1 MWLHGG
7 SIILW
12 IICGKVNDTMNLI
25 LFDLWHTFLDLWHQ
39 YIIVIKVVLF
49 HCNMGILQSIIIILL
64 KRKIQF
70 LFLFLIS
77 CTIFLLSPPP
87 IIWYRVLFFFFHLCH
102 ILFFF
107 FHFCHLYITYPIRTF
122 LTLFSKEHN
131 KTCCSH
137 QLRYYVLVQKYNW
150 SLWFFRFKK
159 I

>member
-12 IICGKVNDTMNLI
+12 IIWGKVNDTMNLI

-49 HCNMGILQSIIIILL
+49 HCNMGILQSIIIIFL

-87 IIWYRVLFFFFHLCH
+87 IIWYR

-107 FHFCHLYITYPIRTF
+107 FYLCHIFFFSFIFVIYISLILLELF
-122 LTLFSKEHN
+122 LHYF
-131 KTCCSH
+131 
-137 QLRYYVLVQKYNW
+137 QKSITKRVAVTNYDIM
-150 SLWFFRFKK
+150 F
-159 I
+159 

>member
-12 IICGKVNDTMNLI
+12 IIWGKVNDTMNLI

-49 HCNMGILQSIIIILL
+49 HCNMGILQSIIIIFL

-77 CTIFLLSPPP
+77 CTIFLLSLMP
-87 IIWYRVLFFFFHLCH
+87 YTFFFLSFLSS
-102 ILFFF
+102 
-107 FHFCHLYITYPIRTF
+107 YITYPIRTF
-122 LTLFSKEHN
+122 LTLFSKKHN